1 MLIFC
6 KLKFTKFTKIGNI
19 VEINKKIGQKIKVF
33 RKKLG
38 LQANKL
44 SELLNISPSY
54 LNLIESGKRNID
66 GDLLLRV
73 CQELRIEL
81 SDITSDKEINLNN
94 AKIAISKFSKNK
106 NIKNLD
112 LKIGPKI
119 KAFRRQL
126 GLQAN
131 KFAEQLKIS
140 PSYLN
145 LIESGKRNIDGNL
158 LIKISQELRV
168 ELSDLTS
175 KEDVNLEN
183 DITELLDDQLFEG
196 LDILGPEVKD
206 LVNTN
211 PKIAKALIKLGDN
224 FKQKDHEIVNKV
236 ENISGKII
244 DSRKAAFPG
253 EVISDFLQENK
264 NFFPKLENFAN
275 NIFEKVKQN
284 NRTRYIALCE
294 FLNSEYGIIVKDII
308 PEEGKPFSKIYKTKE
323 KELFLSDYLS
333 IETKKL
339 HAAAQIAQE
348 GASKEIDEYLS
359 TFSFPS
365 QEAKKLTRVALL
377 NYCGAAILMPY
388 KLFHK
393 ECKELKYDLELL
405 QNTFATSF
413 EQVAHRV
420 TCLQDPDLPGI
431 PFHFLRVDVAGNIS
445 KRFSLSGIEIPRY
458 GGACPRWNVYSAFS
472 RPGVIQA
479 AVSKM
484 TNGEKYVCIA
494 RTVEKGVGRYGQKKS
509 MLSIGLGCE
518 AKYAKDFVYT
528 ENLDL
533 NDKKSELP
541 IGVSCRT
548 CDRLDCS
555 QRAFPPLHKKFDI
568 DINSRG
574 VSVYVSE

>member
-1 MLIFC
+1 MSQIDI
-6 KLKFTKFTKIGNI
+6 KIGS
-19 VEINKKIGQKIKVF
+19 KIKSF
-33 RKKLG
+33 RQKLG
-38 LQANKL
+38 LQAKKL
-44 SELLNISPSY
+44 SEQIGISPSYLNLIESGKRKIDGDLLLKICQELRVEISDLSSDLNLNLNNSRIAITKFSNKNNLKNLNLRIGPKIRAFRRQLGIQANILSNQLNISPSY
-54 LNLIESGKRNID
+54 LNLIESGKRKID
-66 GDLLLRV
+66 GDLVLRV
-73 CQELRIEL
+73 C
-81 SDITSDKEINLNN
+81 KE
-94 AKIAISKFSKNK
+94 
-106 NIKNLD
+106 
-112 LKIGPKI
+112 LKI
-119 KAFRRQL
+119 
-126 GLQAN
+126 
-131 KFAEQLKIS
+131 
-140 PSYLN
+140 
-145 LIESGKRNIDGNL
+145 
-158 LIKISQELRV
+158 
-168 ELSDLTS
+168 ELSDLTGKS
-175 KEDVNLEN
+175 DLNLEN
-183 DITELLDDQLFEG
+183 NISELLSDDLFEE

-224 FKQKDHEIVNKV
+224 FKQKDHDIVNRV

-244 DSRKAAFPG
+244 DSRKASFPG

-275 NIFEKVKQN
+275 IIFDKIKQN
-284 NRTRYIALCE
+284 NRTRYIALCD
-294 FLNSEYGIIVKDII
+294 FLKSEYGIRVKDVI
-308 PEEGKPFSKIYKTKE
+308 PEEGKPFSKIFKIKE
-323 KELFLSDYLS
+323 KELLLSDYLS
-333 IETKKL
+333 LETKKL
-339 HAAAQIAQE
+339 FAAAQVAQE
-348 GASKEIDEYLS
+348 GASGEIDKYLS
-359 TFSFPS
+359 TFNFPTNES
-365 QEAKKLTRVALL
+365 KKLTRVALL

-388 KLFHK
+388 ELFHK

-420 TCLQDPDLPGI
+420 TCLQDPNLPGI

-494 RTVEKGVGRYGQKKS
+494 KTVEKGVGRYGQKKS

-518 AKYAKDFVYT
+518 AKYAKEFVYT

-555 QRAFPPLHKKFDI
+555 QRAFPPLHKKFDV

-574 VSVYVSE
+574 VSVYVNE

>member
-1 MLIFC
+1 MD
-6 KLKFTKFTKIGNI
+6 
-19 VEINKKIGQKIKVF
+19 KKIGLNIRVF

-44 SELLNISPSY
+44 AEQLKISPSY

-66 GDLLLRV
+66 AELLLKI

-81 SDITSDKEINLNN
+81 SDLKSEKDIDLKNS
-94 AKIAISKFSKNK
+94 KIAISKFSASKNFNK
-106 NIKNLD
+106 LD

-131 KFAEQLKIS
+131 KFAEQINIS

-145 LIESGKRNIDGNL
+145 LIEAGKRKIDGDL
-158 LIKISQELRV
+158 LIKISKELRV

-175 KEDVNLEN
+175 KSDINLEN
-183 DITELLDDQLFEG
+183 DISELLDDQLFED

-206 LVNTN
+206 LVNSN
-211 PKIAKALIKLGDN
+211 PKIARALIKLGDN
-224 FKQKDHEIVNKV
+224 FKQKDHEIINKV

-244 DSRKAAFPG
+244 DSRKTSFPG

-264 NFFPKLENFAN
+264 NYFPKLEEFAN
-275 NIFEKVKQN
+275 LIFEKVQKN
-284 NRTRYIALCE
+284 KRTRYVALCD
-294 FLNSEYGIIVKDII
+294 FLKKEYSITVKDII
-308 PEEGKPFSKIYKTKE
+308 PEEKKPFSKIFKKE
-323 KELFLSDYLS
+323 KRELLLSDYNSL
-333 IETKKL
+333 ETKKL

-348 GASKEIDEYLS
+348 GAIDIIEEYLS
-359 TFSFPS
+359 KFNFPS
-365 QEAKKLTRVALL
+365 KESKRLTQVALL

-388 KLFHK
+388 KLFHT
-393 ECKELKYDLELL
+393 ECKKLKYDLQLL

-420 TCLQDPDLPGI
+420 TCLQDPKLPGI
-431 PFHFLRVDVAGNIS
+431 PFHMLRTDIAGNIS

-458 GGACPRWNVYSAFS
+458 GGACPRWNVYSAFT

-484 TNGEKYVCIA
+484 SNGEKYVCIA
-494 RTVEKGVGRYGQKKS
+494 KTVEKGVGRFGEAKS
-509 MLSIGLGCE
+509 ILSIGLGCE
-518 AKYAKDFVYT
+518 AKYAKEFVYT
-528 ENLDL
+528 ENLDIS
-533 NDKKSELP
+533 DKKTEIP

-555 QRAFPPLHKKFDI
+555 QRAFPPLHKKFDV
-568 DINSRG
+568 DINTRG
-574 VSVYVSE
+574 VSVYVNDSET

>member
-1 MLIFC
+1 MS
-6 KLKFTKFTKIGNI
+6 KLD
-19 VEINKKIGQKIKVF
+19 
-33 RKKLG
+33 
-38 LQANKL
+38 
-44 SELLNISPSY
+44 S
-54 LNLIESGKRNID
+54 
-66 GDLLLRV
+66 
-73 CQELRIEL
+73 
-81 SDITSDKEINLNN
+81 
-94 AKIAISKFSKNK
+94 
-106 NIKNLD
+106 
-112 LKIGPKI
+112 KIGPKI

-126 GLQAN
+126 GMQAN
-131 KFAEQLKIS
+131 KLADELDIS

-145 LIESGKRNIDGNL
+145 LIEKGKRKIDGDL
-158 LIKISQELRV
+158 LLKVCEKLRI

-175 KEDVNLEN
+175 KTDLNLEN
-183 DITELLDDQLFEG
+183 NISELLSDELFED

-224 FKQKDHEIVNKV
+224 FKQKDHEIVNKL

-275 NIFEKVKQN
+275 TIFEKVKQN
-284 NRTRYIALCE
+284 NRTRYIALCD
-294 FLNSEYGIIVKDII
+294 FLKNEYGITVKDVI
-308 PEEGKPFSKIYKTKE
+308 PEEGKPFSKIYKSKQ

-333 IETKKL
+333 LETKKL
-339 HAAAQIAQE
+339 HAAAQISQE

-359 TFSFPS
+359 TFNFPS
-365 QEAKKLTRVALL
+365 EEAKKLTRVALL

-420 TCLQDPDLPGI
+420 TCLQDPTLPGI

>member
-1 MLIFC
+1 MQINSH
-6 KLKFTKFTKIGNI
+6 IGANI
-19 VEINKKIGQKIKVF
+19 KKF
-33 RKKLG
+33 RKQLG

-44 SELLNISPSY
+44 AEQLQISPSY
-54 LNLIESGKRNID
+54 LNLIESGKRKID
-66 GDLLLRV
+66 ADLLLKI
-73 CQELRIEL
+73 CQELRIEI
-81 SDITSDKEINLNN
+81 SDLKTDKFIDLNN
-94 AKIAISKFSKNK
+94 SKKAISKFSKGKNLNK
-106 NIKNLD
+106 LD

-131 KFAEQLKIS
+131 KFSEQIGIS
-140 PSYLN
+140 PTYLN
-145 LIESGKRNIDGNL
+145 LIEGGKRKIDGDL
-158 LIKISQELRV
+158 LIKISKELRV
-168 ELSDLTS
+168 DLSDLTS
-175 KEDVNLEN
+175 KSDINLEN
-183 DITELLDDQLFEG
+183 NISELLDDQLFED

-206 LVNTN
+206 LVSTN
-211 PKIAKALIKLGDN
+211 PKIARALIKLGDN

-264 NFFPKLENFAN
+264 NYFPRLEEFAN
-275 NIFEKVKQN
+275 SIFDKVQKN
-284 NRTRYIALCE
+284 NRTRYIALCDYLKKE
-294 FLNSEYGIIVKDII
+294 HSIIVKDVI
-308 PEEGKPFSKIYKTKE
+308 PEEGKPFSKIFSETK
-323 KELFLSDYLS
+323 KELLLSDYNSL
-333 IETKKL
+333 ETKKL

-348 GASKEIDEYLS
+348 GAIDIIAEYLS
-359 TFSFPS
+359 NFKFPS
-365 QEAKKLTRVALL
+365 DESKRLTQVALL

-388 KLFHK
+388 KLFHN
-393 ECKELKYDLELL
+393 ECKKLKYDLELL

-420 TCLQDPDLPGI
+420 TCLQDPKLPGI
-431 PFHFLRVDVAGNIS
+431 PFHMLRTDIAGNIS

-458 GGACPRWNVYSAFS
+458 GGACPRWNVYSAFT

-494 RTVEKGVGRYGQKKS
+494 RTVEKGVGRYGQSKS
-509 MLSIGLGCE
+509 ILSIGLGCE
-518 AKYAKDFVYT
+518 AKYAKEFVYT
-528 ENLDL
+528 ENLDIS
-533 NDKKSELP
+533 DKKTEIP

-555 QRAFPPLHKKFDI
+555 QRAFPPLHKKFDV
-568 DINSRG
+568 DINTRG
-574 VSVYVSE
+574 VSVYVNDNN

>member
-1 MLIFC
+1 MSKIDN
-6 KLKFTKFTKIGNI
+6 KIGP
-19 VEINKKIGQKIKVF
+19 KLKVF
-33 RKKLG
+33 RRQQG

-44 SELLNISPSY
+44 AEELSISPSY
-54 LNLIESGKRNID
+54 LNLIEKGERKID
-66 GDLLLRV
+66 GDLLLKV
-73 CQELRIEL
+73 CE
-81 SDITSDKEINLNN
+81 K
-94 AKIAISKFSKNK
+94 
-106 NIKNLD
+106 
-112 LKIGPKI
+112 LKI
-119 KAFRRQL
+119 
-126 GLQAN
+126 
-131 KFAEQLKIS
+131 
-140 PSYLN
+140 
-145 LIESGKRNIDGNL
+145 
-158 LIKISQELRV
+158 

-175 KEDVNLEN
+175 KTDLNLEN
-183 DITELLDDQLFEG
+183 NISELLSDELFED

-224 FKQKDHEIVNKV
+224 FKQKDHEIVNKL

-275 NIFEKVKQN
+275 NIFEKVKQH

-294 FLNSEYGIIVKDII
+294 FLNDEYGIVVKDVI
-308 PEEGKPFSKIYKTKE
+308 PEEGKPFSKIYKERE
-323 KELFLSDYLS
+323 KKLFLSDYLS

-339 HAAAQIAQE
+339 HAAAQISQE
-348 GASKEIDEYLS
+348 GASNEIEEYLS
-359 TFSFPS
+359 TFNFPS
-365 QEAKKLTRVALL
+365 EEAKKLTRVALL

-388 KLFHK
+388 KLFHR
-393 ECKELKYDLELL
+393 ECKTLKYDLELL
-405 QNTFATSF
+405 QN
-413 EQVAHRV
+413 
-420 TCLQDPDLPGI
+420 

-518 AKYAKDFVYT
+518 AKYAKEFVYT

-574 VSVYVSE
+574 VSVYVSEK

>member
-1 MLIFC
+1 MKFNAKTGE
-6 KLKFTKFTKIGNI
+6 KL
-19 VEINKKIGQKIKVF
+19 KVF

-38 LQANKL
+38 LQAKKL
-44 SELLNISPSY
+44 AEQLNISPSY
-54 LNLIESGKRNID
+54 LNLIESGKRSID
-66 GDLLLRV
+66 GELLV
-73 CQELRIEL
+73 KICQELRIEL
-81 SDITSDKEINLNN
+81 SDLKDDSEINVNN
-94 AKIAISKFSKNK
+94 SKLAISKFSKNK
-106 NIKNLD
+106 NLKNLD

-131 KFAEQLKIS
+131 KFAEQLNIS

-145 LIESGKRNIDGNL
+145 LIESSKRKIDGDL
-158 LIKISQELRV
+158 LIKISKELRV
-168 ELSDLTS
+168 DLSDLTS
-175 KEDVNLEN
+175 KSDLNLEN
-183 DITELLDDQLFEG
+183 DISDLLDDQLFDD

-206 LVNTN
+206 LVNSN

-224 FKQKDHEIVNKV
+224 FRQKDHEIVNKV

-244 DSRKAAFPG
+244 DSRKTSFPG

-264 NFFPKLENFAN
+264 NYFPKLEEFAN
-275 NIFEKVKQN
+275 EIFNKVQKN

-294 FLNSEYGIIVKDII
+294 FLNQEYSITVKDII
-308 PEEGKPFSKIYKTKE
+308 PEETKPFSKVFNNNK
-323 KELFLSDYLS
+323 KELLLSDYNSL
-333 IETKKL
+333 ETKKL

-348 GASKEIDEYLS
+348 GAKNIIDEYLS
-359 TFSFPS
+359 NFKFPS
-365 QEAKKLTRVALL
+365 DESKRLTQIALL

-388 KLFHK
+388 KLFHN
-393 ECKELKYDLELL
+393 ECKKLKYDLQLL

-420 TCLQDPDLPGI
+420 TCLQDPKLPGI
-431 PFHFLRVDVAGNIS
+431 PFHFLRVDMAGNIS

-458 GGACPRWNVYSAFS
+458 GGACPRWNVYSAFT

-494 RTVEKGVGRYGQKKS
+494 RTVEKGVGRYGQSKS
-509 MLSIGLGCE
+509 ILSIGLGCE
-518 AKYAKDFVYT
+518 AKYAKEFVYT
-528 ENLDL
+528 ENLDIS
-533 NDKKSELP
+533 DKKTEIP

-555 QRAFPPLHKKFDI
+555 QRAFPPLHKKFDV
-568 DINSRG
+568 DINTRG
-574 VSVYVSE
+574 VSVYVNDNN